1 MMKRILCYLLCIVLL
16 ATTIPIS
23 VQAEDIA
30 YYLISI
36 DAGNGVQTEKAIIE
50 DDEIYI
56 AAQSFAKYTRY
67 EYNEDSHR
75 FLIEG
80 QEADKAF
87 KRILVN
93 AEMKRVV
100 VDSKQI
106 DLKNSFVIDGV
117 PYLPFCQMLPI
128 LNADI
133 IDVDSGVIQIVNNEL
148 SMAELLY
155 DFDIHDYWFNLSQE
169 FFDSE
174 FWMFLHIA
182 PSYLL
187 DTIVNFKWKRV
198 DFVFNSG
205 TREDYE
211 SIFTEYLKDDA
222 LFHKAMSEVDDTGD
236 LLECITGL
244 NGISQKLNDVYEWF
258 DKIEAVDYEPL
269 KSDKLIQFL
278 QKSSGGGDY
287 IDEME
292 SIIRAANE
300 DVFFDKVSY
309 VDIWEGIDYLYFY
322 LNQVEDNRQMLD
334 AVYDVGTVSGESELF
349 VTVDPEALAARKI
362 YELYSGD
369 IIPAVT
375 KKVVEEGAEKLI
387 EDHSAFK
394 TLELIKLTAK
404 LTGEIA
410 EIFLQG
416 ESSERAMLLN
426 HFNIAL
432 SGLSKCS
439 IPKLD
444 TEESTENYRLSLLL
458 TLIASRRG
466 YQILSEVLPEE
477 YAKQKI
483 ESIENLIM
491 GLYLVAGNV
500 AFDTYE
506 NYDDFAE
513 QNRNAVRDAG
523 IFQNPVEYTM
533 GQELLTSIEYGIL
546 LSALKDAGIEDI
558 EWDLADSNHDGRKEL
573 YIDGV
578 TTGWRNSQIFYDL
591 ETGYLWSY
599 TATGA
604 AGDSNWTRFS
614 SEDGLV
620 LENEYSTVGNQ
631 TVGYSVWRENHW
643 ELIADYDRWLEVV
656 GTNGSEDVYSE
667 KAQWY
672 GENITYEAFVQH
684 ETNTINKN
692 YTMACPNLMNIELD
706 NSLSQVQ
713 ALLDARFRNSE
724 ELLAIID
731 QDLDKDGIVEH
742 LYLLQGVANKMLE
755 NMVVENAFG
764 DEKHLNYVDDALTII
779 STEENAGKVLIRI
792 LRTTHYS
799 LEDGI
804 LQINSSQKLDAES
817 STQEERYKINVF
829 LSNFSEQWFGDYS
842 IENSDP
848 EQLISFA
855 FLWYLLNDQESLA
868 FTDYHVTLTLDQINK
883 KVDRYFGLT
892 ISADEVVHS
901 GYNMQDNRI
910 AEPYGIG
917 ESYPDFTVAN
927 EIIDNGDGTYLVQF
941 KIYSL
946 KEAMSGGNRVT
957 EKKWYYLT
965 EEDASKSFALEYYAS
980 GHAIVKPYQKGSI
993 DSYQLITYCLDN

>member
-1 MMKRILCYLLCIVLL
+1 MAKRIICCLLCFTLL
-16 ATTIPIS
+16 ATMVPVS
-23 VQAEDIA
+23 VQAEETTF
-30 YYLISI
+30 YLISI
-36 DAGNGVQTEKAIIE
+36 DAGDGVQTEKAIIE

-100 VDSKQI
+100 VDGKQI
-106 DLKNSFVIDGV
+106 DLKNSFVVDGV

-198 DFVFNSG
+198 DFIFSSG
-205 TREDYE
+205 SCEDYE

-244 NGISQKLNDVYEWF
+244 TGITKKLNNVYEWF
-258 DKIEAVDYEPL
+258 EKVEAVDYEPL

-278 QKSSGGGDY
+278 QKTSGGGSY
-287 IDEME
+287 ADEMDP
-292 SIIRAANE
+292 IIRAINE
-300 DVFFDKVSY
+300 DVLFNKVSL
-309 VDIWEGIDYLYFY
+309 VDVMEGIDYLYFY
-322 LNQVEDNRQMLD
+322 LNQVDDHRQMLD
-334 AVYDVGTVSGESELF
+334 AVYDVEIVSGESELF

-375 KKVVEEGAEKLI
+375 KKVVEDGAEKLL
-387 EDHSAFK
+387 EGHSAFK

-404 LTGEIA
+404 ITGEIA
-410 EIFLQG
+410 EIFLPG

-426 HFNIAL
+426 HSNIAL

-458 TLIASRRG
+458 MLIASRRG

-513 QNRNAVRDAG
+513 QNRQAISIAG
-523 IFQNPVEYTM
+523 ILESPLAYPSDAQLME
-533 GQELLTSIEYGIL
+533 
-546 LSALKDAGIEDI
+546 SALYDISARSLMHSFSPPHDEFDTRYYFHDFDGDGNNDWLIWSEHDRLSTGCWMLMPYEQPYTGIVFSRYISGGGASDTLYMSESLGQLIYKVDYSSKYFMARYTTIAGEELAFFESEYFDETDTRTYSYTIHGEPVSRDEYDTFIQNLELTTDI
-558 EWDLADSNHDGRKEL
+558 PGEIDIDELFEFCVEVPMEDLAKEL
-573 YIDGV
+573 GKLPFLID
-578 TTGWRNSQIFYDL
+578 SESDIFEFDVK
-591 ETGYLWSY
+591 EDEAYLWNIRETNNDY
-599 TATGA
+599 GEV
-604 AGDSNWTRFS
+604 N
-614 SEDGLV
+614 GL
-620 LENEYSTVGNQ
+620 E
-631 TVGYSVWRENHW
+631 GYNVIH
-643 ELIADYDRWLEVV
+643 VV
-656 GTNGSEDVYSE
+656 GESDYSFPCKLWEEGDVSI
-667 KAQWY
+667 A
-672 GENITYEAFVQH
+672 IV
-684 ETNTINKN
+684 
-692 YTMACPNLMNIELD
+692 PD
-706 NSLSQVQ
+706 NS
-713 ALLDARFRNSE
+713 
-724 ELLAIID
+724 
-731 QDLDKDGIVEH
+731 G
-742 LYLLQGVANKMLE
+742 
-755 NMVVENAFG
+755 
-764 DEKHLNYVDDALTII
+764 
-779 STEENAGKVLIRI
+779 
-792 LRTTHYS
+792 
-799 LEDGI
+799 
-804 LQINSSQKLDAES
+804 
-817 STQEERYKINVF
+817 
-829 LSNFSEQWFGDYS
+829 
-842 IENSDP
+842 
-848 EQLISFA
+848 
-855 FLWYLLNDQESLA
+855 
-868 FTDYHVTLTLDQINK
+868 YHI
-883 KVDRYFGLT
+883 
-892 ISADEVVHS
+892 
-901 GYNMQDNRI
+901 
-910 AEPYGIG
+910 
-917 ESYPDFTVAN
+917 
-927 EIIDNGDGTYLVQF
+927 
-941 KIYSL
+941 
-946 KEAMSGGNRVT
+946 
-957 EKKWYYLT
+957 
-965 EEDASKSFALEYYAS
+965 
-980 GHAIVKPYQKGSI
+980 SI
-993 DSYQLITYCLDN
+993 DLGLWGWSMGE